1 MGGTRRTRER
11 GVLVPHL
18 RAWRAYHAV
27 TQEELAERAQV
38 ARSTIVRAEEGQ
50 RINTSS
56 ARKLADALGM
66 SVQQLLYSK
75 PKGRTDVPAA

>member
-1 MGGTRRTRER
+1 MGGTRQTRER

-38 ARSTIVRAEEGQ
+38 ARSTIVRAEESR
-50 RINTSS
+50 RINPSS
-56 ARKLADALGM
+56 VRKLAEALEM
-66 SVQQLLYSK
+66 SVQQFLHSK
-75 PKGRTDVPAA
+75 PGDPKGVSAT